1 MAISKKKTPVL
12 PLQDDKKKG
21 RANSID
27 EHVGLRLRQRRS
39 LMGISQE
46 KLAEAVGV
54 TFQQIQ
60 KYENGANRIS
70 ASRLFQ
76 FSQILDVPVNFFFDT
91 FGGIKL
97 ASVAQGLADNDQDDF
112 SGQPDDL
119 MQQKET
125 IDLIRVYYSIKNP
138 KVRKDLFKLVKSM
151 AENMNEEEDGE

>member
-1 MAISKKKTPVL
+1 MAIRKKIVPML
-12 PLQDDKKKG
+12 PQQDDKKKG
-21 RANSID
+21 RANSVD
-27 EHVGLRLRQRRS
+27 EHVGLRLRQRRT

-46 KLAEAVGV
+46 KLAESVGV

-70 ASRLFQ
+70 ASRLFH
-76 FSQILDVPVNFFFDT
+76 FSQILDVPVTFFFDT

-97 ASVAQGLADNDQDDF
+97 GRQAHGLTDNDQDAF
-112 SGQPDDL
+112 SSQADDL

-138 KVRKDLFKLVKSM
+138 KVRKDLFKLVKTM
-151 AENMNEEEDGE
+151 AENMNEEDGE